1 MSLILKILR
10 SKRGSVG
17 IGTAVTAGLVGAAGS
32 AAAAGVGALT
42 RGGDPLAATNQANL
56 GQDRKNSLGALGQ
69 QQDFAQGLQMS
80 GGQGVNAQQQLLQ
93 QLLLQSQGG
102 GPNPALA
109 QLNNATGANVAQTAA
124 LMGSQRGASQNAGL
138 IGRQAGMAGAG
149 IQQDAAGQA
158 AVLQAQQ
165 QLAAQNSAGQMA
177 GQLVTQQGNA
187 LNNAAGTALGV
198 QNGGLGAAQAANT
211 QTGALNQQS
220 NALLGQGLQNT
231 GAAIGQTLIG
241 AMAPKPAAPSMTVP
255 SVPSIAPSAPTKGP
269 SLLNFAQGGEVPGD
283 DNKLKP
289 GDSEDNDVVPV
300 MLSPGEI
307 VIPRS
312 YASNPHA
319 AAAFAHACALYS
331 SKGNK

>member
-10 SKRGSVG
+10 SERGSVG
-17 IGTAVTAGLVGAAGS
+17 IGAALTAGLVGAAGA

-42 RGGDPLAATNQANL
+42 KGGDPLAATNQANL
-56 GQDRKNSLGALGQ
+56 GQDRTNSLGALGK

-187 LNNAAGTALGV
+187 LNNAAGTAVGI
-198 QNGGLGAAQAANT
+198 QQGGLGAAQAANA

-220 NALLGQGLQNT
+220 NALLGQGLQNA
-231 GAAIGQTLIG
+231 GAAVGQGLITA
-241 AMAPKPAAPSMTVP
+241 AMPKKPPVKMAE
-255 SVPSIAPSAPTKGP
+255 
-269 SLLNFAQGGEVPGD
+269 GGEVPGD